1 MKGLIVLRKINEEIR
16 GVKTVAISGHIRPDG
31 DCVGSCVGLSLYL
44 KENFPELEQV
54 DVYLEEIPESY
65 HILRGTQDILHDC
78 TAKRQYDL
86 FIALDCGDKERLGAA
101 VNYFESAR
109 RTLCYDHHISNCG
122 FADVNYVDPQVSST
136 SELVYRAMDTEE
148 ISKETAEALYMGIV
162 HDTGMFQ
169 YSCTLPETH
178 MAAAELLKKGIRA
191 SEIVDVTYM
200 EKTYVQNQILGRALL
215 ESIMVLDRKCII
227 SSIRMKDM
235 EFYGITA
242 KDLDGIVSQL
252 RLTKGVEVA
261 MFLYEIGNHE
271 YKVSLRSKSVV
282 DVSAIAKL
290 FGGGGHVR
298 AAGCTM
304 QGSFYDVVNN
314 LTKYIEKQMK
324 AAEEK

>member
-1 MKGLIVLRKINEEIR
+1 MKGLIVLRKIKEEIQ
-16 GVKTVAISGHIRPDG
+16 GIKTVAISGHIRPDG

-44 KENFPELEQV
+44 KENFPELEKV

-65 HILRGTQDILHDC
+65 FLLSGTQDILHDC
-78 TAKRQYDL
+78 TQERQYDL

-101 VNYFESAR
+101 AKYFDSAK

-122 FADVNYVDPQVSST
+122 FADVNYIDPQISST
-136 SELVYRAMDTEE
+136 SELVYRAMEME
-148 ISKETAEALYMGIV
+148 KISREAAEALYMGIV
-162 HDTGMFQ
+162 HDTGIFQ
-169 YSCTLPETH
+169 YSCTSPETH
-178 MAAAELLKKGIRA
+178 MAAAELLRKGIRS

-235 EFYGITA
+235 DFYGITP

-271 YKVSLRSKSVV
+271 YKVSMRSKSIV

-324 AAEEK
+324 AADEK

>member
-1 MKGLIVLRKINEEIR
+1 MRGLIVLKKIKEEIQ
-16 GVKTVAISGHIRPDG
+16 GVKTVAVSGHIRPDG
-31 DCVGSCVGLSLYL
+31 DCVGSCTGLSLYL
-44 KENFPELEQV
+44 KENFPELERV

-65 HILRGTQDILHDC
+65 FLLKGTEDILHDC
-78 TAKRQYDL
+78 TADMEYDL

-101 VNYFESAR
+101 AKYFDSAKK
-109 RTLCYDHHISNCG
+109 TLCYDHHISNLG
-122 FADVNYVDPQVSST
+122 FADVNYIEPQISST
-136 SELVYRAMDTEE
+136 SELVYGAMDTEK

-162 HDTGMFQ
+162 HDTGIFQ
-169 YSCTLPETH
+169 YSCTSPETH

-191 SEIVDVTYM
+191 SEIIDVTYM

-235 EFYGITA
+235 AFYGITP

-261 MFLYEIGNHE
+261 MFLYETGNHE
-271 YKVSLRSKSVV
+271 YKVSMRSKSVV
-282 DVSAIAKL
+282 DVSAIAKI

-298 AAGCTM
+298 AAGCSM